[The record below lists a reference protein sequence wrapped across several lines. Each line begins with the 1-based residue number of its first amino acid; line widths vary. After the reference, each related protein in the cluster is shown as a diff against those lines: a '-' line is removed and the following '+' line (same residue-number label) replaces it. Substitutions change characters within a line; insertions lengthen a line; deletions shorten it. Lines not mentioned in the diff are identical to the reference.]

1 MPRNGSGVFS
11 LPAGSAGVTGTPIES
26 AKYNGV
32 IGDLESDA
40 NNPRPILAGGT
51 AASTAS
57 AARSNL
63 GLEIGVNVQ
72 AYDATLTSIAALG
85 TAADRI
91 GYTTG
96 VDTWAETAISSFG
109 RSVIDDAD
117 AATAR
122 GTLGIGAGIPQ
133 DSVAIPNAADLN
145 SYTTPGFYHQLAN
158 AFAENGSNYPVPN
171 AGALTVVRTGAGG
184 DAVVQTYNK
193 YYQAADGGPRMF
205 IRAQNESGSWSSW
218 EELLSSR
225 SLRDFLVNNIGG
237 IAMPQFLRR
246 SATNASITYNSTYS
260 GADLRRAGVQFDS
273 SSSSV
278 DWDQSGG
285 IAPTGSFKALGAINA
300 RSGYY
305 SGTLFLRIL

>member
-11 LPAGSAGVTGTPIES
+11 LPAGSAGITGTPIES

-32 IGDLESDA
+32 IGDLEADA

-63 GLEIGVNVQ
+63 GLEIGVDVQ

-109 RSVIDDAD
+109 RSLIDDAN

-133 DSVAIPNAADLN
+133 DSVVIPGSEDLD
-145 SYTTPGFYHQLAN
+145 SYTTPGFYHQPTN
-158 AFAENGSNYPVPN
+158 ADAASGSNYPVSV
-171 AGALTVVRTGAGG
+171 AGALTVVASGQFGR
-184 DAVVQTYNK
+184 VSQIYNQ
-193 YYQAADGGPRMF
+193 YYRSADGGPRMF
-205 IRAQNESGSWSSW
+205 IRAQGDGGTWSSW

-225 SLRDFLVNNIGG
+225 SLMDFLASNIGG
-237 IAMPQFLRR
+237 LGMPQFLRR
-246 SATNASITYNSTYS
+246 NSTGSGIVYNVALS
-260 GADLRRAGVQFDS
+260 GATLSRTGFQCDAGGADVW
-273 SSSSV
+273 
-278 DWDQSGG
+278 WDQNTNSSPAG
-285 IAPTGSFKALGAINA
+285 TFTALGSVGG
-300 RSGYY
+300 RSNWY
-305 SGTLFLRIL
+305 SATLFLRTV

>member
-11 LPAGSAGVTGTPIES
+11 LPAGSAGITGTPIES

-32 IGDLESDA
+32 IGDLEADA

-57 AARSNL
+57 AARVNL

-72 AYDATLTSIAALG
+72 AYDATLTSISALG
-85 TAADRI
+85 TATDRLA
-91 GYTTG
+91 YTTG
-96 VDTWAETAISSFG
+96 VDTWAEAAISSFG
-109 RSVIDDAD
+109 RSLIDDAN

-133 DSVAIPNAADLN
+133 DSVLIPGSANLN
-145 SYTTPGFYHQLAN
+145 SYTTPGFYHQPSN
-158 AFAENGSNYPVPN
+158 ADAASGSNYPVPN

-205 IRAQNESGSWSSW
+205 IRAQNESGTWSSW

-225 SLRDFLVNNIGG
+225 SLMTFLASNVGG
-237 IAMPQFLRR
+237 LGMPQFLRR
-246 SATNASITYNSTYS
+246 SASNAGIVYNTAYS

-285 IAPTGSFKALGAINA
+285 IAPSGTFTALGAINA

-305 SGTLFLRIL
+305 SGTLFLRTV